1 MKGEKLMENDTFK
14 KQRLFVD
21 MDGTLAIFKHLDTME
36 PLYEKGYFLNLE
48 PMKNVVDGIHNIIRD
63 YPKID
68 VYVLS
73 AVLSDSKYALQEKN
87 EWLDKHLPQLPVEK
101 RIFSRCGND
110 KKNYVKGG
118 VHSNDILLDD
128 YTKNLLEWKPGKGIK
143 LLNGINH
150 TNKTW
155 RGTCI
160 SAELSGDILASEL
173 AHQMERLLKIQEQV
187 RRGSHLSR

>member
-1 MKGEKLMENDTFK
+1 MENYSLK

-21 MDGTLAIFKHLDTME
+21 MDGTLATFKQLNTME
-36 PLYEKGYFLNLE
+36 PLYEQGYFLNLE

-63 YPKID
+63 YPQID

-73 AVLSDSKYALQEKN
+73 AVLSDSEYALQEKN
-87 EWLDKHLPQLPVEK
+87 AWLDKYLPELSAEK
-101 RIFSRCGND
+101 RIFSRCGDD

-128 YTKNLLEWKPGKGIK
+128 YTKNLFEWKPGKGIK

-150 TNKTW
+150 TNRTW
-155 RGTCI
+155 RGTCVN
-160 SAELSGDILASEL
+160 AELPGDIFASEL
-173 AHQMERLLKIQEQV
+173 IRHMEKLSKAQEQI
-187 RRGSHLSR
+187 RRGNHQSR